1 MGLGQGPGRVNLPGV
16 QEGTGMKIRAAFS
29 RCGGRADEPEADPQD
44 TAGFDAAWY
53 LRAYPDVAASGLDPL
68 RHYLQSG
75 WREGRSPAAGFD
87 GLFYRMT
94 VSAPLAP
101 EMCPLAHWNRTGSA
115 ANAPRSR
122 VEALAGMPFRPDAA
136 QVVASHPGLAA
147 LFDAD
152 HYLTRYPDALH
163 SGPDPLAHYLT
174 HGWQEGRNPSVGFD
188 TAFYRERFMSGDAAV
203 ICPLLHYHLYGRAAA
218 LPPTRRE
225 AMERSRA
232 LAAGQ
237 GDPAL
242 DLLSGLSGE
251 VRAALLAPFF
261 SPDHYLAA
269 YPDVARSGS
278 DPYWHYISN
287 GWREERIP
295 GPLFDP
301 AIYAA
306 PADTDLPPLLH
317 YAVIGRMAGQSGSRH
332 ETRLAQ
338 ERAAETLA
346 DERLADLLLQLGC
359 PLDLTDRWRLGEVIL
374 PMFSAADCR
383 RRHGLGPAPSDAEV
397 FLRYL
402 ALDLPAGIPPGL
414 LFRADHY
421 LIEVARLGLPPLHP
435 QEHAFHHWLRHGYAA
450 GASPVPAFA
459 ASDYL
464 ALNGDLTSYP
474 GPLWGHFIRH
484 GAAEGR
490 RFSPMAVVAPGR
502 QVVISA
508 DAAPRPLAFLERLSR
523 APDFRAM
530 QDFHR
535 SGRLA
540 QTIADAARHEPE
552 LGELGPPGQISAMI
566 PPWHD
571 ESWAEYEQALDL
583 LPEGRID
590 AVVLMPFCKLGGADF
605 VAGVLAATLAEA
617 GRKVLVLRT
626 DAPDWARPDWFPQDC
641 VSLDLSRHLG
651 KAHQP
656 QRMLYELLVRLRPA
670 DVYNVNSRL
679 AFQTFERF
687 GERLALMMRLNAYYF
702 CADRT
707 PDGAETGYPVWYF
720 SNILGHLSSAL
731 IDNAALAGQLIRRF
745 GLSGNWRDK
754 VRVVYTPAM
763 TPPPSAPLAD
773 IQIESAPQRPRK
785 RILWAGRLDAQKRFD
800 LVQEIARL
808 LPGVD
813 FDCWGKAVLDA
824 PPDLSRLPANLRL
837 HGAFD
842 SYGNLPLAASDGW
855 LYTSGWDGI
864 PTILIELAAHGLPI
878 VASAVGGV
886 PELIDETTGWPLAA
900 EATAADYAA
909 AITAMLADPEERRK
923 RGEALQ
929 DRVRRQHSRAFYA
942 AALADAAKGS

>member
-1 MGLGQGPGRVNLPGV
+1 MS
-16 QEGTGMKIRAAFS
+16 IRTLIA
-29 RCGGRADEPEADPQD
+29 RRRGRAEAQPQPNPQD
-44 TAGFDAAWY
+44 TTGFDAAWY
-53 LRAYPDVAASGLDPL
+53 LRAYPDVAASGLNPL

-75 WREGRSPAAGFD
+75 WREGRSPAADFD

-101 EMCPLAHWNRTGSA
+101 DLCPLAHWNRAGRA

-122 VEALAGMPFRPDAA
+122 AEALAGTPFRPDAA
-136 QVVASHPGLAA
+136 LVVAAHPGLAD

-174 HGWQEGRNPSVGFD
+174 HGWQEGRNPSAGFD
-188 TAFYRERFMSGDAAV
+188 TAFYRERFMSGDAAD

-237 GDPAL
+237 RDPAQ
-242 DLLSGLSGE
+242 DLLSGLPAE

-261 SPDHYLAA
+261 SPGHYLVA

-278 DPYWHYISN
+278 DPYWHYIST
-287 GWREERIP
+287 GWREGRSP

-301 AIYAA
+301 ATYAA
-306 PADTDLPPLLH
+306 PAGDLPPLLH
-317 YAVIGRMAGQSGSRH
+317 YAVIGRMTGQSGSRH
-332 ETRLAQ
+332 ETALAQ
-338 ERAAETLA
+338 ERAAATLA
-346 DERLADLLLQLGC
+346 DERLADLLLRLGG
-359 PLDLTDRWRLGEVIL
+359 PADLTDRRQISEVIL

-402 ALDLPAGIPPGL
+402 ALDLPAGIPPGP
-414 LFRADHY
+414 LFSAGHY
-421 LIEVARLGLPPLHP
+421 LTEVARLGLPPLRP

-450 GASPVPAFA
+450 GASPTPAFA

-464 ALNGDLTSYP
+464 TLNGDLADHS

-490 RFSPMAVVAPGR
+490 RFSFMTTVAPSNLAALSDDRAPRSLRLLELLSGA
-502 QVVISA
+502 SA
-508 DAAPRPLAFLERLSR
+508 DFQ
-523 APDFRAM
+523 AM

-535 SGRLA
+535 SGKLER
-540 QTIADAARHEPE
+540 TIAEAARHEPE
-552 LGELGPPGQISAMI
+552 VGELGPPPHIHSMI
-566 PPWHD
+566 PPWSD
-571 ESWAEYEQALDL
+571 AGWAEYEQVLNL
-583 LPEGRID
+583 LPGGRFD
-590 AVVLMPFCKLGGADF
+590 AVVLVPSCKLGGSDF
-605 VAGVLAATLAEA
+605 VAGVLTATLAEA
-617 GRKVLVLRT
+617 GRKVLVLRN
-626 DAPDWARPDWFPQDC
+626 DAPDWARPDWFPPDC
-641 VSLDLSRHLG
+641 ASVDLSRHLG
-651 KAHQP
+651 KVHQP
-656 QRMLYELLVRLRPA
+656 LRMRMLYELLVRLRPA

-679 AFQTFERF
+679 AFETFERF

-702 CADRT
+702 CTDRT
-707 PDGAETGYPVWYF
+707 PEGAEIGYPVWYF
-720 SNILGHLSSAL
+720 SNILGHMSSAL

-745 GLSGNWRDK
+745 GLSGEWRDR
-754 VRVVYTPAM
+754 VRVIYTPAM
-763 TPPPSAPLAD
+763 TPPPAVPLAD
-773 IQIESAPQRPRK
+773 QQVQTTPQRPRK

-800 LVQEIARL
+800 LVQDIARL
-808 LPGVD
+808 LPNVD
-813 FDCWGKAVLDA
+813 FDCWGKAVRDA
-824 PPDLSRLPANLRL
+824 PPDLSRLPANLRM
-837 HGAFD
+837 HGAFH
-842 SYGNLPLAASDGW
+842 SYGDLPLAASDGW

-886 PELIDETTGWPLAA
+886 PELIDETTGWPLPA

-909 AITAMLADPEERRK
+909 AITAMLAAPEERRK
-923 RGEALQ
+923 RAAALQ
-929 DRVRRQHSRAFYA
+929 DRVRRQHSRAAYS
-942 AALADAAKGS
+942 AALAYAAKGG

>member
-1 MGLGQGPGRVNLPGV
+1 MNIGAVISMRRG
-16 QEGTGMKIRAAFS
+16 RAA
-29 RCGGRADEPEADPQD
+29 AAQPQADPQEI
-44 TAGFDAAWY
+44 AGFDADWY
-53 LRAYPDVAASGLDPL
+53 LRAYPDVGAAGVDPL

-75 WREGRSPAAGFD
+75 WREGRSPSADFD
-87 GLFYRMT
+87 GVFYRMT
-94 VSAPLAP
+94 VSAPTAP
-101 EMCPLAHWNRTGSA
+101 DLCPLVHYNRAGRA
-115 ANAPRSR
+115 ADAPRSR
-122 VEALAGMPFRPDAA
+122 AEALAGAPFRPDPALVLAA
-136 QVVASHPGLAA
+136 HPGLAG

-152 HYLTRYPDALH
+152 HYLTRYPDAWQ

-174 HGWQEGRNPSVGFD
+174 HGWQEGRNPSAGFD
-188 TAFYRERFMSGDAAV
+188 TAFYRERFMSGDAAD

-225 AMERSRA
+225 AMERGRA

-242 DLLSGLSGE
+242 ERLSGLSGE

-261 SPDHYLAA
+261 SRSHYLAA
-269 YPDVARSGS
+269 YPDVARSGG
-278 DPYWHYISN
+278 DPFWHYIAI
-287 GWREERIP
+287 GWREGRSP

-301 AIYAA
+301 ATYAA
-306 PADTDLPPLLH
+306 PAGTGLPLLH
-317 YAVIGRMAGQSGSRH
+317 YAVIGRMTGQSGSRH
-332 ETRLAQ
+332 ETALAQ

-346 DERLADLLLQLGC
+346 DERLADLLRQLGC
-359 PLDLTDRWRLGEVIL
+359 RSDLIDRWRLRDVIL

-383 RRHGLGPAPSDAEV
+383 QRHGLAPALSDAEV

-402 ALDLPAGIPPGL
+402 ALDLPAGIPPGP
-414 LFRADHY
+414 LFSTGHY
-421 LIEVARLGLPPLHP
+421 LTEVARLGLPPLRP
-435 QEHAFHHWLRHGYAA
+435 QEHPFHHWLSHGHAA
-450 GASPVPAFA
+450 GASPVPAFVPG
-459 ASDYL
+459 DYL
-464 ALNGDLTSYP
+464 ALNGDLASYP

-490 RFSPMAVVAPGR
+490 RFSPIASVAPGR
-502 QVVISA
+502 QAVLPP
-508 DAAPRPLAFLERLSR
+508 DAPPRPLAFLERLFR

-540 QTIADAARHEPE
+540 QTIAEAARYEPE
-552 LGELGPPGQISAMI
+552 AGELGSPGQINAMI

-571 ESWAEYEQALDL
+571 EGWAAYEQVLNL
-583 LPEGRID
+583 LPEGRFD

-641 VSLDLSRHLG
+641 RSLDLSQHLG

-679 AFQTFERF
+679 GFETFERF

-707 PDGAETGYPVWYF
+707 PEGVETGYPVDYF
-720 SNILGHLSSAL
+720 SNILGHLSAAL

-745 GLSGNWRDK
+745 GLSGGWRDK
-754 VRVVYTPAM
+754 VRVIYTPAM
-763 TPPPSAPLAD
+763 TPPSAAPLAD
-773 IQIESAPQRPRK
+773 RQVETAPQRLRK

-808 LPGVD
+808 LPEVD

-824 PPDLSRLPANLRL
+824 PPDLSRLPANLRV
-837 HGAFD
+837 HGAFTG
-842 SYGNLPLAASDGW
+842 YGDLPLAASDGW

-864 PTILIELAAHGLPI
+864 PTILIELGAHGLPI

-900 EATAADYAA
+900 EAAASDYAA
-909 AITAMLADPEERRK
+909 AITGMLAAPAERRK
-923 RGEALQ
+923 RGAALQ
-929 DRVRRQHSRAFYA
+929 DRVRRQHSRAAYA
-942 AALADAAKGS
+942 AALADVAKGG